1 MIVTRTPFRI
11 TLGGGGTDLPSYY
24 RRFGGFV
31 VSAAIDKYMFIVV
44 NTPVVDELIRVNY
57 SKSETVGAPGE
68 VQHSI
73 AREALRLRGISG
85 AIQIISLAD
94 APAGCGVGSS
104 SAYAVGLLNALH
116 TLDQDPVS
124 RQQLAE
130 EACHIEI
137 DILGKPIGKQDQ
149 YIAAFGGLRILNID
163 NDGRVE
169 VSSLELSQEVL
180 EQLEENILIYY
191 TGISRDGLEILEH
204 QDSRTRHDDP
214 EVLRSLHDIKAL
226 GIEICTALQAGDCR
240 RFGGLTHEHWMRK
253 KSLSK
258 EVTSSRIDEWYE
270 LARRHG
276 AIGGKITGA
285 GGGGF
290 LTLYVEGP
298 KKPLREAMK
307 RAGLREVRVRFDF
320 EGTKILTDQISNDQA
335 RDHLRRIKNPPLVAA
350 ART

>member
-24 RRFGGFV
+24 RNFGGFV

-44 NTPVVDELIRVNY
+44 NTPVVDDLIRVNY
-57 SKSETVGAPGE
+57 SKSEMVETADQ

-73 AREALRLRGISG
+73 AREAMRLRGISG
-85 AIQIISLAD
+85 AIQIVSLAD

-116 TLDQDPVS
+116 TLGQDPVS

-130 EACHIEI
+130 EACHVEI
-137 DILGKPIGKQDQ
+137 DLLGKPIGKQDQ

-163 NDGRVE
+163 ADGRVA

-180 EQLEENILIYY
+180 EQLEENILLYY
-191 TGISRDGLEILEH
+191 TGISRDGLEILEN
-204 QDSRTRHDDP
+204 QDSSARREDP

-226 GIEICTALQAGDCR
+226 GIEICNALQAGDCR
-240 RFGGLTHEHWMRK
+240 RFGELTHEHWLRK
-253 KSLSK
+253 KSLSQA
-258 EVTSSRIDEWYE
+258 VTSPRIDEWYQ

-290 LTLYVEGP
+290 LTLYAEGP
-298 KKPLREAMK
+298 KKELREAL
-307 RAGLREVRVRFDF
+307 RHAGLREVRARFDF
-320 EGTKILTDQISNDQA
+320 EGSKVLVNQLSNDQA
-335 RDHLRRIKNPPLVAA
+335 RDHLRRIKQPSLVAA
-350 ART
+350 ARR

>member
-1 MIVTRTPFRI
+1 VIVTRTPFRI

-31 VSAAIDKYMFIVV
+31 VSAAIDKYMSIVV

-57 SKSETVGAPGE
+57 SKSETVETPCQI
-68 VQHSI
+68 QHSI

-85 AIQIISLAD
+85 AIQIVSLAD

-116 TLDQDPVS
+116 ALGQDPVS

-137 DILGKPIGKQDQ
+137 DVLGKPIGKQDQ
-149 YIAAFGGLRILNID
+149 YIAAFGGIRILNID
-163 NDGRVE
+163 TGGRVE
-169 VSSLELSQEVL
+169 VSSLDLSQEVL
-180 EQLEENILIYY
+180 EQLEESILIFY
-191 TGISRDGLEILEH
+191 TGISRDGLEILAH
-204 QDSRTRHDDP
+204 QDARTSQEDP
-214 EVLRSLHDIKAL
+214 AVLDSLHDIKAL
-226 GIEICTALQAGDCR
+226 GIDICNALQAGDCR
-240 RFGGLTHEHWMRK
+240 RFGELTHEHWMRK

-258 EVTSSRIDEWYE
+258 AVTSSRIDEWYE
-270 LARRHG
+270 LARRRG

-290 LTLYVEGP
+290 LTLYAEGP
-298 KKPLREAMK
+298 KKELREAL
-307 RAGLREVRVRFDF
+307 RHAGLREVRARFDF
-320 EGTKILTDQISNDQA
+320 EGTKVLVNQLSNDQA
-335 RDHLRRIKNPPLVAA
+335 REHLRRIKQPPLAAA
-350 ART
+350 ARR